1 MRLRSDFL
9 AQIIS
14 ALNPFFM
21 NKEARLF
28 LFGSRTKDHLKGGD
42 IDLALIIED
51 KGVYQTLKSNK
62 HKLMSALHQAL
73 GERKIDLRLVLEGT
87 EHADPFLKA
96 ILPEA
101 IELHR
106 WKKNHDS
113 DDCTD

>member
-9 AQIIS
+9 TQIIS

-21 NKEARLF
+21 KKGARLF

-51 KGVYQTLKSNK
+51 KGVHQILMGNK

-73 GERKIDLRLVLEGT
+73 GERKVDLRLVLEGT
-87 EHADPFLKA
+87 ERADPFLKV
-96 ILPEA
+96 ILPGA

-106 WKKNHDS
+106 WKKDQDS
-113 DDCTD
+113 DDSTD